1 MCTVLHWHEYRHVE
15 KNEWWGNPKITPCM
29 HVKWSSSGKDSF
41 PTDGSGKTGH
51 PHVEELNGPLCTEY
65 HKGKLI
71 PNVLEA

>member
-1 MCTVLHWHEYRHVE
+1 
-15 KNEWWGNPKITPCM
+15 M
-29 HVKWSSSGKDSF
+29 HVKRSSSGKDSF

-51 PHVEELNGPLCTEY
+51 PHVGELNGPLCTGY